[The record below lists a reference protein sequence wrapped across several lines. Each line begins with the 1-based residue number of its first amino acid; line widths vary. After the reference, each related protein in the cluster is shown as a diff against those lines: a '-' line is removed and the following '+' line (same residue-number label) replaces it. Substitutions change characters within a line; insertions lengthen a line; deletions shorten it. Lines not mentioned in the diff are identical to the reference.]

1 MLFPVRLSRHNN
13 NSRGKT
19 ATFIVKLLTQHI
31 DDRPKTI
38 FNIFN
43 PEGFIRQYPSEI
55 SNNLW
60 IPTYNLTEFMLPWHG
75 ELHFAHRFSCN
86 FHSNISLIKYWTN
99 SLQFVIFLGPIST
112 EREFFWWVNFLTGYF
127 RFG

>member
-1 MLFPVRLSRHNN
+1 MIVLRLYSI
-13 NSRGKT
+13 S
-19 ATFIVKLLTQHI
+19 LTLK
-31 DDRPKTI
+31 D
-38 FNIFN
+38 
-43 PEGFIRQYPSEI
+43 FIRQYPGEI

-112 EREFFWWVNFLTGYF
+112 EREFFWWLNFLTGYF